1 MSDDKKKRLVSLLNE
16 KTRAKEIEWER
27 GKSDGE
33 FVANVGQNVVKL
45 KQGVD
50 PFSQGIAT
58 DYIVMLVNAEGK
70 VGESFT
76 DVDLDVGEGTK
87 AWHGVLSDL
96 YAEARRS
103 ALHSDALIDSILD
116 ELGE

>member
-1 MSDDKKKRLVSLLNE
+1 MHDEKKKRLVSLLNA
-16 KTRAKEIEWER
+16 KTSARALQWER
-27 GKSDGE
+27 DKSENE
-33 FVANVGQNVVKL
+33 FVANVGENVVKL

-50 PFSQGIAT
+50 PFSHGIAT
-58 DYIVMLVNAEGK
+58 DYTITLVNAEGRI
-70 VGESFT
+70 GETFS
-76 DVDLDVGEGTK
+76 DVDLDAVEGTK
-87 AWHGVLSDL
+87 AWHAMLSDL